1 MHRRIQPEFEQIDDF
16 LEIDQDLTVVVFGD
30 LDRSFWKDVLLPHLV
45 QALAFTPLEDLRQVV
60 DVVRHQ

>member
-16 LEIDQDLTVVVFGD
+16 LEINQDLTVVVFGD
-30 LDRSFWKDVLLPHLV
+30 LDHSFWKDVLLPHLV